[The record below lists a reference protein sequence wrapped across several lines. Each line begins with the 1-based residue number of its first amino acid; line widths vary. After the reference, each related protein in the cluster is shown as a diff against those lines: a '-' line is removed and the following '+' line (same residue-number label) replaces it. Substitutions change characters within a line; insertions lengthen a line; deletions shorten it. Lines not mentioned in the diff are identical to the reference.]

1 MAGTAS
7 GMIRCMNAM
16 LGTTEH
22 PPGSNHN
29 DITIWYNTHV
39 EPIGDGPWCDME
51 ISKAAAESGNADVVG
66 QHAYTPEHANW
77 FASKGR
83 WHSGAAGIQP
93 GDVVFFDWN
102 GSRNR
107 DAIDHVGLVV
117 HVDGSKIF
125 TVEGNK
131 GDECQRVTRDDTY
144 IAGYGRPAYVKPVLK
159 APAGKP
165 VLKKGAAGGK
175 IIVLQRCLNKIQK
188 AKLVEDGSFG
198 DLTKAAVKAFQGSHK
213 DAKGKRLLVDGEY
226 GGNTASAMTKA
237 L

>member
-29 DITIWYNTHV
+29 EITVWYNTHV
-39 EPIGDGPWCDME
+39 KPIGDGPWCDME

-77 FASKGR
+77 FAARGQ
-83 WHSGAAGIQP
+83 WHSGAAGIRP
-93 GDVVFFDWN
+93 GDVVFFDWS
-102 GSRNR
+102 GSRSR

-117 HVDGSKIF
+117 RVEGSKIF
-125 TVEGNK
+125 TIEGNK
-131 GDECQRVTRDDTY
+131 GDECVRVTRDSTY
-144 IAGYGRPAYVKPVLK
+144 IAGYGRPAYAKPMLK
-159 APAGKP
+159 APTGTP
-165 VLKKGAAGGK
+165 VLKKGSAGGK
-175 IIVLQRCLNKIQK
+175 IVVLQRCLNKVQK
-188 AKLVEDGSFG
+188 TKLVEDGSFG

-213 DAKGKRLLVDGEY
+213 DAKGHRLLVDGEY